1 MLKKNKS
8 KQKDP
13 NSVFEALSRSSDFIN
28 ELSSSGGF
36 LYRISF
42 FRSLING
49 NLLHEQILPFIQQLH
64 LTPTLE
70 ELKEHIPIEQ
80 AVITKDLQ
88 KVEEALHR
96 GSIAVRIETDWG
108 NTLLLP
114 IEEKKGR
121 QVGRLRLNSESL
133 VRRKHLWKGWT
144 QT

>member
-121 QVGRLRLNSESL
+121 QVGPPEIECGFKMLTMT
-133 VRRKHLWKGWT
+133 KF
-144 QT
+144 